1 MGSLE
6 RHRSRLCIRDRRK
19 PGMLAPSLQGR
30 IHGVSRQQRCGPCI
44 GWLWDSSWVWSNSN
58 CVSLSVTRAQV
69 SPGLNSTPPR
79 RSLNSLVYLSALS
92 FYKFFRV
99 GSGRVV
105 APVMNC
111 GSSWACTMQKSCQ
124 LSHMPAPAFGI
135 SSAYCSTQKSY
146 GCTLT
151 RAV

>member
-30 IHGVSRQQRCGPCI
+30 IHGVSRQQRRGPCI
-44 GWLWDSSWVWSNSN
+44 GWLWDNSGVWSNSN
-58 CVSLSVTRAQV
+58 CVSLSVTRVEV
-69 SPGLNSTPPR
+69 SPCLNCTPPR
-79 RSLNSLVYLSALS
+79 RSLNPLVYVSVLS

-99 GSGRVV
+99 GSRRVV
-105 APVMNC
+105 APVMNR

-135 SSAYCSTQKSY
+135 ASAYCFTQKSY
-146 GCTLT
+146 DGTLT